1 MSKANAAL
9 EKLQQQFAAD
19 IARLNEQQ
27 RMVVATTE
35 GPMFVVSGPGT
46 GKTTMVTLRIAH
58 LLNVQ
63 DVNPQN
69 ILCFSFTNAACTE
82 LRSRL
87 EKRIG
92 GVAAHKVGVYT
103 FHAFANEVLMQHL
116 DYLGIRNLRTIS
128 DLEKIEITKS
138 LIDSLPTENV
148 LRRLKG
154 DEYFEVARLTWLSQ
168 VMREEG
174 WNFAEIGQKIA
185 DFVESLPNQPEYQYK
200 RKYTDKETGITY
212 LPGDPNPRKI
222 EEVKRYMQFTQSA
235 IASMPVLQQKIAGQ
249 GYYDYSDMIAWATAI
264 LSANEGLRR
273 FVQERYQ
280 YIIVDEVQDTSGSQL
295 RLLELLLEYWMPNA
309 NVLMVGDPDQ
319 MIMGFQGA
327 HAHSQQQFLAG
338 FAPYLQTVNMDNNYR
353 STSAILQAAHSVIC
367 QNEDRL
373 RREPLTA
380 AATFTQN
387 PMPQVRQYA
396 NPTEELAHIAGELQ
410 TMHRQGKDLSEVFCL
425 FAKHRLYEQF
435 ILALDGM
442 GIPYRVQRPI
452 DVLSHRTAQMALTI
466 FEYIAIEC
474 DRYRQGEGEHLLFQA
489 LHFPFIGVSHADV
502 SRITRYIWNH
512 AKPRPSWFTV
522 INNNEMLQEAG
533 CADVSR
539 ITAAGYFFG
548 EVMAAAFAK
557 ASVTE
562 IYRTIMQQGGLLQW
576 VMQQPDALLHLDI
589 LNALHRFL
597 DEQTQRKPYLTSYD
611 LVQTIADMRSE
622 NLRLDLTRTGGTE
635 KGVQVMTLHAA
646 KGMEADTVYMIG
658 CRKDLLDD
666 TGAGKGG
673 SQYKLPPTIT
683 RTAWDDGGEQ
693 ERRKL
698 FYVGMTRARQNL
710 IISYSATDAAGK
722 DRQKSRFVGELLA
735 HGYAVE
741 ETVVV
746 PAPQI
751 AMYQAAGISTVS
763 PSANLGNRLT
773 DEELDDMLRGYRLS
787 PTHLNI
793 YLNCPQEFYL
803 NYVLRVPRVKNMYAA
818 FGSAVDEALRELHRI
833 GVVKNMVAKQTAEAD
848 EDKRLLL
855 QEMLQSKYGEQYAQI
870 AKLNAEQE
878 LETLL
883 GTFEAAMQQQ
893 RGYFPSQTSW
903 ENRMAYG
910 RAQLQAFYA
919 AYRPHMPAVCQTG
932 FSLNNV
938 YLGAIPL
945 TGEIDNLVWVGK
957 DEVRV
962 EDWKTGSPAKGA
974 AKVKYA
980 ADLGMG
986 ITPEIVADGAAM
998 GEYRRQLYFYKI
1010 MLEQHSTLL
1019 LKPIAGKVR
1028 FIESHETGGQP
1039 LAIDVP
1045 FDAQEQALVEN
1056 QIAYAY
1062 KGIMSKQFNRPCNDP
1077 LCPACKFVAQTGIV
1091 LPGITENVT
1100 NSNIF

>member
-1 MSKANAAL
+1 MSSSSKHAAV
-9 EKLQQQFAAD
+9 EKLHLQFEED
-19 IARLNEQQ
+19 MQRLNEQQ
-27 RMVVATTE
+27 RMVVETTE

-128 DLEKIEITKS
+128 DLEKIEITKT
-138 LIDSLPTENV
+138 LIDSLPTDNV

-174 WNFAEIGQKIA
+174 WNPDTLAKKIA
-185 DFVESLPNQPEYQYK
+185 DFIESLPNLPDYQYK

-212 LPGDPNPRKI
+212 QAGDPNPKKL

-235 IASMPVLQQKIAGQ
+235 IAAIPVLHQKIAGN

-280 YIIVDEVQDTSGSQL
+280 YIIVDEFQDTSGSQL

-327 HAHSQQQFLAG
+327 HAHSQQQFLDG
-338 FAPYLQTVNMDNNYR
+338 FAPHLQTVSMDYNYR
-353 STSAILQAAHSVIC
+353 STEAILQAAHSVIC
-367 QNEDRL
+367 QNDERL
-373 RREPLTA
+373 RKDPLISGLKAEGT
-380 AATFTQN
+380 
-387 PMPQVRQYA
+387 MPQVRQYA
-396 NPTEELAHIAGELQ
+396 NPTEELAHIAHELQ
-410 TMHRQGKDLSEVFCL
+410 AMHMEGKDLSQVFCL

-435 ILALDGM
+435 ILALDGL

-474 DRYRQGEGEHLLFQA
+474 DRHRQGEGEHLIFEA

-522 INNNEMLQEAG
+522 INTPAMLQEAG
-533 CADVSR
+533 CADVPR
-539 ITAAGYFFG
+539 ITTAGFFFG

-562 IYRTIMQQGGLLQW
+562 IYRTIMQQGGLLKW

-597 DEQTQRKPYLTSYD
+597 DEQTQRKPYLTCYD

-622 NLRLDLTRTGGTE
+622 NLRLDLNRTGGAE
-635 KGVQVMTLHAA
+635 KGVQVITLHAA
-646 KGMEADTVYMIG
+646 KGMEADTVYMVG

-666 TGAGKGG
+666 SGGGKGG
-673 SQYKLPPTIT
+673 SQYKLPPTVT

-698 FYVGMTRARQNL
+698 FYVGMTRARKNL

-722 DRQKSRFVGELLA
+722 ERQKSRFVGELLS
-735 HGYAVE
+735 HCYATE
-741 ETVVV
+741 ETVAV
-746 PAPQI
+746 PARQI
-751 AMYQAAGISTVS
+751 ALYEAATLSTVRPTS
-763 PSANLGNRLT
+763 DLGDRLT

-793 YLNCPQEFYL
+793 YLKCPQEFYL

-833 GVVKNMVAKQTAEAD
+833 GVIKGLVSKKAGEAD
-848 EDKRLLL
+848 EEKRQLLE
-855 QEMLQSKYGEQYAQI
+855 EMLQSKYGEQYAQI
-870 AKLNAEQE
+870 ATLSAEQE

-883 GTFEAAMQQQ
+883 GTFETAIGQQ

-910 RAQLQAFYA
+910 RAQLKAFYE

-938 YLGAIPL
+938 YMGAIPL

-962 EDWKTGSPAKGA
+962 EDWKTGSPAKGV
-974 AKVKYA
+974 AKVKCP
-980 ADLGMG
+980 ADLSMG
-986 ITPEIVADGAAM
+986 ITQDLIADAASM
-998 GEYRRQLYFYKI
+998 GEYLRQLYFYKI
-1010 MLEQHSTLL
+1010 MLEKHSTLL
-1019 LKPIAGKVR
+1019 LKPVSGKVR

-1039 LAIDVP
+1039 LVADIM
-1045 FDAQEQALVEN
+1045 FDAQEQALVES
-1056 QIAYAY
+1056 QIAFAY
-1062 KGIMSKQFNRPCNDP
+1062 NGIMSKQFNRACNDP
-1077 LCPACKFVAQTGIV
+1077 LCAACKFVAQTGIV
-1091 LPGITENVT
+1091 LPGN
-1100 NSNIF
+1100 NAGLAP